1 MLEGATIVFDL
12 DGTLVDT
19 APDLTNALNDVLTR
33 RGHPAVSAATV
44 RSSVGLGARIM
55 IEEALR
61 RLGATDDVDRMLAE
75 SLVHY
80 EANIASESRP
90 FPGALTAL
98 QRLAD
103 AGATLAVCTNKR
115 EYLSRLLLQALDM
128 EGYFSAVAGR
138 DTFSVAKPDPGHLK
152 GVIALAGGESSRAV
166 MIGDS
171 DIDLADREG
180 GGSAPRPSELRL
192 RGNATRLVR
201 GRGRDRPFRP
211 ACGARRVAPQPQRP
225 ASCAFLIRLN
235 PAQDQPYF
243 HPAALNEEP

>member
-33 RGHPAVSAATV
+33 RGHPAVSATTV

-61 RLGATDDVDRMLAE
+61 PLGATDDVDRMLAE
-75 SLVHY
+75 FLVHY

-171 DIDLADREG
+171 DIDLRTAKAAG
-180 GGSAPRPSELRL
+180 VP
-192 RGNATRLVR
+192 LVLVSF
-201 GRGRDRPFRP
+201 GYAVTPLDWLEAEAVIDHFDQL
-211 ACGARRVAPQPQRP
+211 AARA
-225 ASCAFLIRLN
+225 ASLLN
-235 PAQDQPYF
+235 PNDRRHARS
-243 HPAALNEEP
+243 